1 MIRDLLPLYKDQAC
15 SKASAEAVEE
25 HLAECPDCT
34 GLLEEMNSFNIEET
48 IKQERNDV
56 IKTQA
61 KYFKRK
67 SAIVGT
73 VIGAVFSLP
82 ILICLIV
89 DLVSGS
95 GLSWFFIVL
104 AAMLIPASLIV
115 VPLMAEKNKGL
126 WTIGSFAAS
135 LTVLLAVCCIYSGGS
150 WFFTAAFSVI
160 FGLALIFT
168 PFIVRAE
175 PVAKRLGNNKLF
187 TVAAVYTLTF
197 VLMMLSIGLS
207 YGKPG
212 FFRTAAACS
221 LPALVYVWGLFL
233 LIRLPKW
240 NGYLKAACCIA
251 FSALM
256 YFFSDAPVLMMLGQ
270 EPRLP
275 QFGAGFTSASG
286 INDSISWIILI
297 SGAVIAAV
305 MAVIGAIKNN
315 SGRNNK

>member
-104 AAMLIPASLIV
+104 AAMLIL
-115 VPLMAEKNKGL
+115 
-126 WTIGSFAAS
+126 FAAMVAAAFILAGS
-135 LTVLLAVCCIYSGGS
+135 GPSKGIVAAIAAFMLVLLWVGYVYIYIPYRETTAVLGELSAGSLKEDLLRLSVPYSS
-150 WFFTAAFSVI
+150 EMER
-160 FGLALIFT
+160 ALEQI
-168 PFIVRAE
+168 
-175 PVAKRLGNNKLF
+175 
-187 TVAAVYTLTF
+187 
-197 VLMMLSIGLS
+197 S
-207 YGKPG
+207 Y
-212 FFRTAAACS
+212 
-221 LPALVYVWGLFL
+221 
-233 LIRLPKW
+233 
-240 NGYLKAACCIA
+240 YLKNI
-251 FSALM
+251 
-256 YFFSDAPVLMMLGQ
+256 
-270 EPRLP
+270 
-275 QFGAGFTSASG
+275 
-286 INDSISWIILI
+286 
-297 SGAVIAAV
+297 
-305 MAVIGAIKNN
+305 
-315 SGRNNK
+315 